1 MHVEHYQS
9 EKKIKTHKN
18 FIRMPTLM
26 GQYKCPIQIGIL
38 FNLSVFWSTFLKNT
52 FKKRRKKKDVLLLLC
67 YSFYRW
73 YTHFGGDRADS
84 LCHLL
89 IDVVLDGGLRRCAIQ
104 LGQRHHFPFIIQR
117 HRLLHDTQ
125 GNVTCRYVS
134 VYICLCVHRG
144 WGARGRVCVYSACEC
159 VCVWLSVYICV
170 CVKGKGGRGLYV
182 CVQICVSVYVCVHD

>member
-1 MHVEHYQS
+1 M
-9 EKKIKTHKN
+9 
-18 FIRMPTLM
+18 
-26 GQYKCPIQIGIL
+26 
-38 FNLSVFWSTFLKNT
+38 
-52 FKKRRKKKDVLLLLC
+52 LLLLC

-104 LGQRHHFPFIIQR
+104 LGQRHHFPFVIQR

-144 WGARGRVCVYSACEC
+144 WGE
-159 VCVWLSVYICV
+159 
-170 CVKGKGGRGLYV
+170 GG
-182 CVQICVSVYVCVHD
+182 VYVCILHVSAYAYD